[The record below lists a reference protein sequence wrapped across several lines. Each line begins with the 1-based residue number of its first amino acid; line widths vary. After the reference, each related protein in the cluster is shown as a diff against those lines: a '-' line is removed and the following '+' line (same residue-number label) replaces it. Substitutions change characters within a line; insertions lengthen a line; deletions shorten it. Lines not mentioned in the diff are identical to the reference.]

1 MDASVITR
9 SGPIKQAADPD
20 IALRAPLGHQG
31 REPAAGAGDVMSAKP
46 RIGYIGVGLM
56 GHGAAKSIL
65 EKGGY
70 PLTIMGHRKRGPVDD
85 LVRRG
90 AREARTPAEV
100 AAASDV
106 VFLCL
111 PSAVEV
117 EAVIYGADGLLEAMR
132 PHMVLVDSTTCD
144 PNVTRKVG
152 AELAARGCAMIDA
165 ALGRTPKEA
174 EEGRLATYVGGE
186 PAVIERVRPI
196 LETYADTIVVCG
208 PLGAGT
214 TAKLVNNCI
223 SIGTC
228 AVIAEAFATAAALG
242 VDLARLTEVIEAG
255 GANGRMF
262 QMMKP
267 WITEGDDSHLKGPLR
282 IAWKDMRFY
291 NQMAEGAPAP
301 AVIASAVSQVYRL
314 ANLQGHGERFMP
326 TLPGILAA
334 WAGAKI
340 HELD

>member
-1 MDASVITR
+1 
-9 SGPIKQAADPD
+9 
-20 IALRAPLGHQG
+20 
-31 REPAAGAGDVMSAKP
+31 MSAQP

-70 PLTIMGHRKRGPVDD
+70 PLTVMGHRKREPVED

-90 AREARTPAEV
+90 AREVETAAEI

-117 EAVIYGADGLLEAMR
+117 EAVVYGEDGLLQGMR
-132 PHMVLVDSTTCD
+132 PGMVLVDCTTCD
-144 PNVTRKVG
+144 PTVTRQVG
-152 AELAARGCAMIDA
+152 ADLAERGCAMIDA

-174 EEGRLATYVGGE
+174 EEGRLSTYVGGD

-196 LETYADTIVVCG
+196 LESYADTIVVCG

-228 AVIAEAFATAAALG
+228 AVIAEAFATAAKLG
-242 VDLARLTEVIEAG
+242 VDLAKLTEVIEAG

-267 WITEGDDSHLKGPLR
+267 WILESDDSHLKGPLR

-291 NQMAEGAPAP
+291 NQMAEAAPAS
-301 AVIASAVSQVYRL
+301 AVIAAAVSQVYRL

-326 TLPGILAA
+326 TLPGILAK
-334 WAGAKI
+334 WAGARI
-340 HELD
+340 HDLG